1 MTVNELIAQLQM
13 IENKDAEVIIENDN
27 IKFITCDL
35 KQDEI
40 DGQIYQYIWLY
51 T

>member
-27 IKFITCDL
+27 IKFITYDL
-35 KQDEI
+35 DQDEV

>member
-1 MTVNELIAQLQM
+1 MTVKELIAQLQM

-27 IKFITCDL
+27 IKFITYDL
-35 KQDEI
+35 DQDEI
-40 DGQIYQYIWLY
+40 DGRVYQYIWLY